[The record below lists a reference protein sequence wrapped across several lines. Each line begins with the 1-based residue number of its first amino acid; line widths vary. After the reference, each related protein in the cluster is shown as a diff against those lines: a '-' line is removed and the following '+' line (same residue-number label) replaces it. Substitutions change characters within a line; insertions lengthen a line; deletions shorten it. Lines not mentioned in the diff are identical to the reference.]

1 MGHGPEAEHNL
12 VFRIVNV
19 LEFFQ
24 VCVDKLILL
33 VVARL
38 FAIGNFHDL
47 GQRSINQINIKSLKL
62 PEKNTDIFKGFQAR
76 YILEAHLT
84 D

>member
-62 PEKNTDIFKGFQAR
+62 PKKTLTFLWVFKLGT
-76 YILEAHLT
+76 Y
-84 D
+84 